1 MHDRVHL
8 MIATS
13 LSMIITFVLHCF
25 MEHVPSRDSFLQV
38 YFMDYFR
45 DYGLLI
51 RCFYN
56 QGISMYN
63 FLIMVLFMHSHFVRE

>member
-1 MHDRVHL
+1 MHDQIHL
-8 MIATS
+8 MIVTS

-25 MEHVPSRDSFLQV
+25 MEHVPSRDSFLRL
-38 YFMDYFR
+38 YWINHFR
-45 DYGLLI
+45 DYGLFM

-63 FLIMVLFMHSHFVRE
+63 FLIMVLSMHSHFVRE